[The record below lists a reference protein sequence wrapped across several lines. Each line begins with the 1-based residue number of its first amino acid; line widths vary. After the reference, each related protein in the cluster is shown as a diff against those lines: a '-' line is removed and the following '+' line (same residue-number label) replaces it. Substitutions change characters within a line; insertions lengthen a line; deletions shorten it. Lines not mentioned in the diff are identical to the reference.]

1 MAVKILYECKVCG
14 GNLVEKSPG
23 MAKCESCR
31 REQSIPLEADSEK
44 INRANRLRMKN
55 KNFDDALKLYERII
69 EESPD
74 EAEAYWGVVLCR
86 YGIEFVEDKK
96 TGTYIPTC
104 HRTID
109 GSISEDVDFIEACN
123 KANDEVKQ
131 YYLEQAKYIDDVQKK
146 IHQIVAN
153 EKPYDV
159 FISYKATDDEGNPTP
174 DSKEALKIYHKL
186 DNKGFKVFF
195 AEETLKRH
203 AGEEYEPYIYA
214 ALKTSKIMILIGSKT
229 EYFEAPWVKNEWA
242 RFLDMMSSGN
252 EHKKLLP
259 FYFDMDAYELPVEIS
274 GAEALNWRD
283 AEAMSLML
291 ENVETFLGYKSEK
304 KAVDAKDIDAII
316 ASREK
321 EKAVKALNNAV
332 VLARS
337 GHKEQAKSQIDEL
350 IKANPNFADAYWQR
364 MLLKYDANDKTITS
378 IRVDLS
384 KDPDYIQAVN
394 NASGDKKKF
403 YLNVA
408 EECRANCALQS
419 DYNAKFNALKKK
431 YKQLDDP
438 EVSQLGAKLNELLN
452 KKIFEEVYCRTSAF
466 VFVLLA
472 AISIMWI
479 KFTGGSINDILPEYE
494 GTIGVVIVVV
504 AIVIVLLAWYLSG
517 SLIAG
522 AIIGAIICA
531 ILGALI
537 EAMAPFI
544 FVGVVIGAVV
554 AAVILV
560 IKIVKSI
567 NNKKA
572 VKEFEETYTN
582 FNNAVDNFIAQF
594 EGEYNSL
601 TDDYLDRAY
610 KAETALTTGN
620 TMEIYDM
627 MTEYRRSFDSRR
639 HMQQIGARDVGEMR
653 EIEEEMR
660 KDPKN
665 AKKNAR
671 KKVKELRKNKKQ
683 NKQPNGQEQ

>member
-131 YYLEQAKYIDDVQKK
+131 YYLDQAKYIDDVQKK
-146 IHQIVAN
+146 IHKIVAN

-159 FISYKATDDEGNPTP
+159 FISYKATDDDGNPTP

-214 ALKTSKIMILIGSKT
+214 ALKTSKVMILIGSKS
-229 EYFEAPWVKNEWA
+229 EYLEAPWVKNEWA

-316 ASREK
+316 AMREK
-321 EKAVKALNNAV
+321 EKATKTLNNAV
-332 VLARS
+332 VLAKS
-337 GHKEQAKSQIDEL
+337 GHKEQAKKQMDEL
-350 IKANPNFADAYWQR
+350 IKANPNFAEAYWQR
-364 MLLKYDANDKTITS
+364 MLLKYDANDKTITQ
-378 IRVDLS
+378 IRVDLT
-384 KDPDYIQAVN
+384 KDPDFIQAVN
-394 NASGDKKKF
+394 NAAGDRKK
-403 YLNVA
+403 YYINVA
-408 EECRANCALQS
+408 NECKANCALQS
-419 DYNAKFNALKKK
+419 EYDMKFVELRRK
-431 YKQLDDP
+431 YRQIEDP
-438 EVSQLGAKLNELLN
+438 EVSKLGAKLDEFLN
-452 KKIFEEVYCRTSAF
+452 KKIFEEVYCRTAAF
-466 VFVLLA
+466 VFVMLTALA
-472 AISIMWI
+472 ILWFKI
-479 KFTGGSINDILPEYE
+479 TGGSIVDILPEYE
-494 GTIGVVIVVV
+494 ASIGIVFVVVGIVV
-504 AIVIVLLAWYLSG
+504 AVLSCYLTG
-517 SLIAG
+517 SLIG
-522 AIIGAIICA
+522 GVIIGAII
-531 ILGALI
+531 L
-537 EAMAPFI
+537 
-544 FVGVVIGAVV
+544 AVV
-554 AAVILV
+554 AALIIATARFLFVGVIIGAVAAGVVLAL
-560 IKIVKSI
+560 KIVKISK
-567 NNKKA
+567 NKKA
-572 VKEFEETYTN
+572 NKEYDETYTK
-582 FNNAVDNFIAQF
+582 FNNAVDNLIAQF
-594 EGEYNSL
+594 EGEYNTLS
-601 TDDYLDRAY
+601 DEYLAKAY
-610 KAETALTTGN
+610 KADTALTTGN
-620 TMEIYDM
+620 TMDVYNAITD
-627 MTEYRRSFDSRR
+627 YRRSFDTKR
-639 HMQQIGARDVGEMR
+639 HMQEIGARDFGEMAA
-653 EIEEEMR
+653 IEEEMR

-671 KKVKELRKNKKQ
+671 KKVKEMRKNNKQKKQ
-683 NKQPNGQEQ
+683 QSEQN

>member
-252 EHKKLLP
+252 ERKKLLP

-337 GHKEQAKSQIDEL
+337 GHMVQAKKQMDEI
-350 IKANPNFADAYWQR
+350 IKNNPNFADAYWQR
-364 MLLKYDANDKTITS
+364 MLLKYEANDKTITQ
-378 IRVDLS
+378 IRVELS
-384 KDPDYIQAVN
+384 MDPDYIQAVN
-394 NASGDKKKF
+394 NATGEKKKF
-403 YLNVA
+403 YMQVA

-419 DYNAKFNALKKK
+419 NYNTKFGELKKR

-438 EVSQLGAKLNELLN
+438 EVNQLGAKLDEFLN
-452 KKIFEEVYCRTSAF
+452 KRIFEEVYCRTSAF
-466 VFVLLA
+466 VFVALAVIALL
-472 AISIMWI
+472 WV

-494 GTIGVVIVVV
+494 ASIGLVFIVVG
-504 AIVIVLLAWYLSG
+504 IIIILLAWYLSG
-517 SLIAG
+517 SLILGVIAG
-522 AIIGAIICA
+522 AIVIGVIAS
-531 ILGALI
+531 LI
-537 EAMAPFI
+537 EATARFI
-544 FVGVVIGAVV
+544 FVGVVIGAIV
-554 AAVILV
+554 AGVILAL
-560 IKIVKSI
+560 KIVKI
-567 NNKKA
+567 FKNKKA
-572 VKEFEETYTN
+572 AKEYEETYTN
-582 FNNAVDNFIAQF
+582 FNNAIDNFLARF
-594 EGEYNSL
+594 EGEYNALS
-601 TDDYLDRAY
+601 DEYLDKAY

-620 TMEIYDM
+620 TTDIYDKV
-627 MTEYRRSFDSRR
+627 TDYRRSFDTKR
-639 HMQQIGARDVGEMR
+639 HMQQIGARNLGEMK
-653 EIEEEMR
+653 EIEEEMK

-671 KKVKELRKNKKQ
+671 KKVKEIQKNRKQK
-683 NKQPNGQEQ
+683 KQPNEQKK

>member
-55 KNFDDALKLYERII
+55 KNFDDALRLYERII

-109 GSISEDVDFIEACN
+109 GAISDDVDFIEACN

-195 AEETLKRH
+195 AEETLRRH

-214 ALKTSKIMILIGSKT
+214 ALKTSKIMILIGSKS

-291 ENVETFLGYKSEK
+291 ENVETFLGYKNEK

-321 EKAVKALNNAV
+321 EKAVKTLNNAV

-337 GHKEQAKSQIDEL
+337 GHKEQAKKQIDEL

-364 MLLKYDANDKTITS
+364 MLLKYEANDQTITQV
-378 IRVDLS
+378 RVELS
-384 KDPDYIQAVN
+384 MDPDYIQAVN

-403 YLNVA
+403 YIKVA

-419 DYNAKFNALKKK
+419 DYNTKFFALRNK
-431 YKQLDDP
+431 YKQIEDP
-438 EVSQLGAKLNELLN
+438 EASKLGARLNELLN
-452 KKIFEEVYCRTSAF
+452 KRIFEEVYCRTSAF
-466 VFVLLA
+466 VFIVLAVLA
-472 AISIMWI
+472 VMWV

-494 GTIGVVIVVV
+494 ASIGLIFIVIGI
-504 AIVIVLLAWYLSG
+504 IVIVLSCYLTG
-517 SLIAG
+517 SLIG
-522 AIIGAIICA
+522 GVIIGAIILA
-531 ILGALI
+531 VLAALI
-537 EAMAPFI
+537 EATARFI
-544 FVGVVIGAVV
+544 FVGVVIGAAV
-554 AAVILV
+554 AGVILV
-560 IKIVKSI
+560 IKIVKI
-567 NNKKA
+567 FQNKKA
-572 VKEFEETYTN
+572 KVEFEETFEK
-582 FNNAVDNFIAQF
+582 FNTAVDAYVAQF
-594 EGEYNSL
+594 EGEYNALS
-601 TDDYLDRAY
+601 DDYLDRAY
-610 KAETALTTGN
+610 KAGTALTTGN
-620 TMEIYDM
+620 TMEVYNAVTD
-627 MTEYRRSFDSRR
+627 YRRSFETKR
-639 HMQQIGARDVGEMR
+639 HMQQIGARDLNEMQM
-653 EIEEEMR
+653 IEDEMK

-671 KKVKELRKNKKQ
+671 KKVKEIKKNKNQKKQQSEQ
-683 NKQPNGQEQ
+683 NK